1 MWLLLAAIILIIVGV
16 CIWGV
21 FGKLETRESAVLTVS
36 SGVGHM
42 YLSYDQLEKVTS
54 STTVRADGHE
64 GAVIGIDYTPI
75 KIDEAFDIYT
85 RQLGKMTDDEWY
97 YDVSVS
103 IDMEDGIYS
112 SEIVIDSV
120 SPVYF
125 LFN

>member
-1 MWLLLAAIILIIVGV
+1 
-16 CIWGV
+16 V

-64 GAVIGIDYTPI
+64 GTVIGIDYTPI

-85 RQLGKMTDDEWY
+85 RQLGKMIDDEWY